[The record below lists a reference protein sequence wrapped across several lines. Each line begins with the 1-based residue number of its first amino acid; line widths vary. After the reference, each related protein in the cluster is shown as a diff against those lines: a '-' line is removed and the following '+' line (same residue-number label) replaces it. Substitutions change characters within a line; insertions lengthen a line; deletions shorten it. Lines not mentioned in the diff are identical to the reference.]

1 MSALEHLPEF
11 GLPVDNGLLRF
22 LTCGSVD
29 DGKSTLIGRL
39 LYDTRT
45 ILADTLSAIART
57 SEKRGLEAVDLSL
70 LTDGLQAEREQ
81 GITIDVAYR
90 YFTTG
95 RRKYIIADA
104 PGHEQY
110 TRNMVTAASTADLA
124 IILIDA
130 RKGVLTQTRR
140 HAYLAHLLDVP
151 HLVVA
156 VNKMDLVGYDQA
168 VFERIRADFLEFA
181 GSLGIGGV
189 QFVPLSAL
197 NGDMVVERGRLLDW
211 YAGPT
216 LLEVLE
222 SAPAAHAGRDEGF
235 RFPVQY
241 VCRPQASGDPRL
253 HDFRGFMGR
262 VESGAI
268 AVGDAVVVLPS
279 AQRSRV
285 RDIQL
290 GGRSLPLAHAE
301 QSVTL
306 LLDDE
311 IDISRG
317 DMILRAA
324 EFEAQSPALAVR
336 QIDAMLCWLSETP
349 LDPRRKYLIR
359 QTTRETRAALA
370 GIDYRVDVNSMAQA
384 GAECLAMNDIARVT
398 FKLAQPLIVERYAVN
413 RATGAFIVID
423 ETSNNTVG
431 AGMIV

>member
-1 MSALEHLPEF
+1 A
-11 GLPVDNGLLRF
+11 
-22 LTCGSVD
+22 T
-29 DGKSTLIGRL
+29 
-39 LYDTRT
+39 
-45 ILADTLSAIART
+45 
-57 SEKRGLEAVDLSL
+57 
-70 LTDGLQAEREQ
+70 
-81 GITIDVAYR
+81 
-90 YFTTG
+90 
-95 RRKYIIADA
+95 
-104 PGHEQY
+104 
-110 TRNMVTAASTADLA
+110 
-124 IILIDA
+124 
-130 RKGVLTQTRR
+130 
-140 HAYLAHLLDVP
+140 
-151 HLVVA
+151 
-156 VNKMDLVGYDQA
+156 
-168 VFERIRADFLEFA
+168 FERIRADFLEFA
-181 GSLGIGGV
+181 ARLGIGGV
-189 QFVPLSAL
+189 QFIPLSAL
-197 NGDMVVERGRLLDW
+197 DGDIVVERGRFLDW

-222 SAPAAHAGRDEGF
+222 SAPAAHTGRDEGF

-241 VCRPQASGDPRL
+241 VCRPQASGDQRL

-317 DMILRAA
+317 DMIVRVA
-324 EFEAQSPALAVR
+324 EFETQGPALAVR

-359 QTTRETRAALA
+359 QTTRETRAVLA
-370 GIDYRVDVNSMAQA
+370 GIDYRVDVNSMAQV

-398 FKLAQPLIVERYAVN
+398 FKLAQPLIVDSYAAN

-423 ETSNNTVG
+423 ESSNNTVG